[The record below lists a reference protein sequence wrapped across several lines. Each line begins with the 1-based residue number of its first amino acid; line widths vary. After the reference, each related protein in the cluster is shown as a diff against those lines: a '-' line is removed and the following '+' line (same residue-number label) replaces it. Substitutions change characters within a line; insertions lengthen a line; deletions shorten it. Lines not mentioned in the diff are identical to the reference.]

1 MNQSKKIY
9 IHKPSKIFI
18 ILSILIFFVW
28 LNYLPINWRPI
39 DDHMPLRSLLS
50 GKISLMEQYR
60 HLFYWFK
67 GSYPPIWHF
76 WAFTSY
82 SLKNF
87 GMDLTRYVLVVQ
99 GYISIMISALLMS
112 SLCQSSFFDNYK
124 LNNSIDNKILRIS
137 CDCLSIIIIGFN
149 PQIVI
154 HSSTYMP
161 YNLGF
166 ITTLYS
172 LLFIYSV
179 FNNRTIKDNE
189 IKNYFGIPYLYAFLI
204 FLITLTFIFQSL
216 FVILPAILITLFI
229 KNKFNFKV
237 IFIELKQ
244 ACSKIFEKKF
254 FKNNFFIN
262 ISFISFVVLILAGYV
277 RKLLI
282 LFLGN
287 TAPGEWAFG
296 INSVY
301 KIKDLNLFSYIK
313 NLTFNVIN
321 IIGQS
326 LYPFKYQ
333 QYNFALF
340 ITLILILVIFLF
352 LKEKKFKFVFSF
364 FFLIYS
370 IAIIFATFT
379 NLNFSPTR
387 HNIYLLPFPIFFI
400 IVFIVYFFLKAK
412 SNYFLKNNFLN
423 IFTLFLIFNFYCFGF
438 TKSLSKINYPKDL
451 RSEAIA
457 MAKDSDYY
465 LDLDYIN
472 ENNTTGYFQSHGNQE
487 NNALRNKLCTK
498 SRLEE
503 NKKKSFKLFLYSS
516 EEPIDFDNP
525 NILDFYIKNS
535 RGCLNI
541 NSSLKILRKIEYE
554 NYHGFEQNLK
564 IKSTAHLYAYL
575 VLVE

>member
-50 GKISLMEQYR
+50 GKISLIEQYR

-82 SLKNF
+82 SLKDF

-99 GYISIMISALLMS
+99 GYISILISALLMS
-112 SLCQSSFFDNYK
+112 SLCQFLFLENYK
-124 LNNSIDNKILRIS
+124 LNNSINNKILRIS
-137 CDCLSIIIIGFN
+137 SDCLSIIIIGFN

-166 ITTLYS
+166 ITTTYS

-179 FNNRTIKDNE
+179 FKNKIIKDNE
-189 IKNYFGIPYLYAFLI
+189 INNYFSIPNLYAFLI

-216 FVILPAILITLFI
+216 FVILPTILITLFI
-229 KNKFNFKV
+229 KNKLNLKLT
-237 IFIELKQ
+237 FIELKQ
-244 ACSKIFEKKF
+244 AYLKIFEKKF
-254 FKNNFFIN
+254 FKKNLFFN
-262 ISFISFVVLILAGYV
+262 ISFISFVILILAGYL

-287 TAPGEWAFG
+287 TAPGNWAFG

-301 KIKDLNLFSYIK
+301 KIKDLNLSSYIK
-313 NLTFNVIN
+313 KLPFNVIN

-326 LYPFKYQ
+326 IYPFKYQ

-340 ITLILILVIFLF
+340 FTLVLILVIFLF
-352 LKEKKFKFVFSF
+352 LREKKFKFAFSF
-364 FFLIYS
+364 FFSIYS
-370 IAIIFATFT
+370 IAVIFATFT

-387 HNIYLLPFPIFFI
+387 HNIYLLPFSIFFI
-400 IVFIVYFFLKAK
+400 ILFLVYFFIKAK
-412 SNYFLKNNFLN
+412 SNYFLKNTFLH
-423 IFTLFLIFNFYCFGF
+423 ILTLVLIFNFYCLGF

-451 RSEAIA
+451 RLEAVK

-498 SRLEE
+498 SRLEK
-503 NKKKSFKLFLYSS
+503 NKNKSFKLFLYSS

-541 NSSLKILRKIEYE
+541 NSSLKIVRKIEYE
-554 NYHGFEQNLK
+554 NHHGFEQNLN
-564 IKSTAHLYAYL
+564 IKSHGHLYAYL
-575 VLVE
+575 VLVK